1 MRGKRARLYQH
12 RAILSLSGDHFMM
25 STLVVSDKQPESAV
39 YRETVAAGEPWLHEV
54 KAGQTLRIVD
64 LEGNQAVDTLFY
76 SLADPRERFDPQRT
90 LRRQK
95 RLYLSSGSVLYS

>member
-1 MRGKRARLYQH
+1 MT
-12 RAILSLSGDHFMM
+12 
-25 STLVVSDKQPESAV
+25 STLVVSNKRPETAAF
-39 YRETVAAGEPWLHEV
+39 RQTVAAGEPWLHEV
-54 KAGQTLRIVD
+54 KAGSTLRIVD

-95 RLYLSSGSVLYS
+95 SLYLDRKSVV